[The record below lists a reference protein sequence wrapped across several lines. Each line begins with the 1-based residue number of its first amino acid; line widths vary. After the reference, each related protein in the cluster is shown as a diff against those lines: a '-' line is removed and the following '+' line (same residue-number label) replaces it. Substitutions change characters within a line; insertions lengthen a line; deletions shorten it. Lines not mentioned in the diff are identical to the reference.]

1 VEARKG
7 SSHKEK
13 TTMANSSSTGF
24 GCKPIKMYGNGYENM
39 GLGEYPVAAS
49 SSAIYFQDLVCQAA
63 SGYAVVGI
71 AGTEDIIGSLN
82 GVFYTDAT
90 TSKPTFQNYLQG
102 SNTATDIV
110 ALVND
115 SPLQQ
120 YEIRSNNSGASAQT
134 DVGNTADIVYSAG
147 GSPNYVSGAMLDDST
162 LNNNADQQVKIIG
175 VSRDP
180 ENSDLTSA
188 NVVWRVIINQ
198 SFFLDTTGV

>member
-1 VEARKG
+1 
-7 SSHKEK
+7 
-13 TTMANSSSTGF
+13 MANSSSTGF
-24 GCKPIKMYGNGYENM
+24 GIKPIKMYGNGYENM
-39 GLGEYPVAAS
+39 GLGEYPMAAS
-49 SSAIYFQDLVCQAA
+49 SAATYFQDLVVQAA
-63 SGYAVVGI
+63 SGYVTVGI

-90 TSKPTFQNYLQG
+90 TSKPTFRNNLAA

-120 YEIRSNNSGASAQT
+120 YEIRSNNTGASAQT
-134 DVGNTADIVYSAG
+134 DVGNTADIEYTAG
-147 GSPNYVSGAMLDDST
+147 ATPNFVSRATLDDST

-180 ENSDLTSA
+180 ENKDLTAA

-198 SFFLDTTGV
+198 SFFNDTTGV

>member
-1 VEARKG
+1 
-7 SSHKEK
+7 
-13 TTMANSSSTGF
+13 MANSSSTGF
-24 GCKPIKMYGNGYENM
+24 GLKPIKMYGNGYENM

-49 SSAIYFQDLVCQAA
+49 SDAIYNQDLVCQHTT
-63 SGYAVVGI
+63 GYVIVGI

-90 TSKPTFQNYLQG
+90 TNKPTFQNYLQG

-120 YEIRSNNSGASAQT
+120 YEIRSDATGASSQAS
-134 DVGNTADIVYSAG
+134 VGEVADITYVAG
-147 GSPNYVSGAMLDDST
+147 GSPNYVSKTTLASAGLAAGASKQLK
-162 LNNNADQQVKIIG
+162 VIG

-180 ENSDLTSA
+180 ENNDLTSA
-188 NVVWRVIINQ
+188 NVVWRVVINE
-198 SFFLDTTGV
+198 SFFLDATGI

>member
-1 VEARKG
+1 
-7 SSHKEK
+7 
-13 TTMANSSSTGF
+13 MANSSSVGF
-24 GCKPIKMYGNGYENM
+24 GLKPIKMYGNGYENM

-49 SSAIYFQDLVCQAA
+49 SDAIYNQDLVCQHTT
-63 SGYAVVGI
+63 GFVIVGI

-90 TSKPTFQNYLQG
+90 TNKPTFQNYLQA

-120 YEIRSNNSGASAQT
+120 YEIRSDATGASSQAS
-134 DVGNTADIVYSAG
+134 VGEVADITYVAG
-147 GSPNYVSGAMLDDST
+147 GSPNYVSKTTLASAGLAAGASKQLK
-162 LNNNADQQVKIIG
+162 VIG

-180 ENSDLTSA
+180 ENNDLTSA
-188 NVVWRVIINQ
+188 NVVWRVVINE
-198 SFFLDTTGV
+198 SFFLDATGI

>member
-1 VEARKG
+1 
-7 SSHKEK
+7 
-13 TTMANSSSTGF
+13 MANSSSTGF

-120 YEIRSNNSGASAQT
+120 YEIRSNNTGASAQT
-134 DVGNTADIVYSAG
+134 DVGNTADIEYTAG
-147 GSPNYVSGAMLDDST
+147 ATPNYVSRATLDDST

-180 ENSDLTSA
+180 ENSDLTAA

-198 SFFLDTTGV
+198 SFFNDTTGV

>member
-1 VEARKG
+1 
-7 SSHKEK
+7 
-13 TTMANSSSTGF
+13 MANSSSTGF
-24 GCKPIKMYGNGYENM
+24 GIKPIKMYGNGYENM
-39 GLGEYPVAAS
+39 GLGEYPVAAC
-49 SSAIYFQDLVCQAA
+49 SSAIYFQDLVVQAA
-63 SGYAVVGI
+63 TGYVTVGI

-90 TSKPTFQNYLQG
+90 TSKPTFQNHLAA

-115 SPLQQ
+115 NPLQQ
-120 YEIRSNNSGASAQT
+120 YEIRSNNTGASAQT
-134 DVGNTADIVYSAG
+134 DVGNTADIAYTAG
-147 GSPNYVSGAMLDDST
+147 ATPNYVSRATLDDST

-180 ENSDLTSA
+180 ENNDLTSA

-198 SFFLDTTGV
+198 SFFNDTTGV

>member
-1 VEARKG
+1 
-7 SSHKEK
+7 
-13 TTMANSSSTGF
+13 
-24 GCKPIKMYGNGYENM
+24 M

-49 SSAIYFQDLVCQAA
+49 SSAIYNQDLVCQAA
-63 SGYAVVGI
+63 SGFVVVGT

-90 TSKPTFQNYLQG
+90 TNKPTFQNYLQG

-120 YEIRSNNSGASAQT
+120 YEVRSNNTGASDQT
-134 DVGNTADIVYSAG
+134 DVGNTADIAYSAG
-147 GSPNYVSGAMLDDST
+147 GSPNYISGATLDDST
-162 LNNNADQQVKIIG
+162 LNNNADQQLKIVG

-180 ENSDLTSA
+180 ENNDLTSA
-188 NVVWRVIINQ
+188 NVVWRVLINQ